1 MLPLFK
7 KMEQDMLLKKINIKH
22 KTYIYIYLILIVFN
36 NNIYSEANY
45 SYFNFIKE
53 LNSFST
59 LFIQYT
65 FNEDGSLIKESN
77 GSLLY
82 KKKSKYILE
91 YNTPNKIKFISD
103 GQFIT
108 TYDKDLEQ
116 VIIQSSKDKANDNIF
131 SIMTDEDLIKNKFN
145 IKSYISN
152 GDIHFKLKPIKE
164 DLRNNVF
171 LLVVKDKAIKK
182 ITFMNDLDQS
192 VTMDFNNFKKNV
204 IINDSSF
211 KIDIPDNF
219 DVIIDK

>member
-1 MLPLFK
+1 LLPLFK

-59 LFIQYT
+59 LFTQYT

>member
-1 MLPLFK
+1 MLLLFK

-36 NNIYSEANY
+36 NNIYSETNY

>member
-59 LFIQYT
+59 LFTQYT

>member
-59 LFIQYT
+59 LFTQYT

-82 KKKSKYILE
+82 KKKYKYILE
-91 YNTPNKIKFISD
+91 YNIPNKIKFISD

-131 SIMTDEDLIKNKFN
+131 SIITDEDLIKNKFN